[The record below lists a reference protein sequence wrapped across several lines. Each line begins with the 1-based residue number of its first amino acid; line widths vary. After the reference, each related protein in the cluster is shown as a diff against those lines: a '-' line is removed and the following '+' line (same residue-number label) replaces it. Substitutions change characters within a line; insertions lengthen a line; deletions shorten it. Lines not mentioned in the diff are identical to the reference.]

1 MCWPVP
7 TCWAAP
13 DGDRQDGGLCAAHP
27 AALDA
32 AAQPPRER
40 GRPIRVAGPCP
51 RLANWPRRSP
61 TAFGLTGVTRG
72 CGTPSSSAAS
82 ASSPRSDDLQRGVD
96 ILVATPG
103 RLVDLMNQGLV
114 DLRSVEIFVLD
125 EADRMLDMG
134 FLPDLHRVQAKL
146 PARRQTL
153 LFSATMPE
161 AIRHLADALL
171 RDPVRIRIAPAGDD
185 GPDRRVGVF
194 CVQAAASPSCWPT
207 C

>member
-1 MCWPVP
+1 MF
-7 TCWAAP
+7 
-13 DGDRQDGGLCAAHP
+13 GGVS
-27 AALDA
+27 
-32 AAQPPRER
+32 Q
-40 GRPIRVAGPCP
+40 RPQV
-51 RLANWPRRSP
+51 N
-61 TAFGLTGVTRG
+61 
-72 CGTPSSSAAS
+72 
-82 ASSPRSDDLQRGVD
+82 DLQRGVD

-114 DLRSVEIFVLD
+114 NLRSVEIFVLD

-134 FLPDLHRVQAKL
+134 FLPDLRRVQAKL

-171 RDPVRIRIAPAGDD
+171 RDPVRIRVAPVASDD
-185 GPDRRVGVF
+185 GPDRRVGVL
-194 CVQAAASPSCWPT
+194 CAQASRSLSCWPT